1 MEMHEAASPDGENLS
16 PTACARA
23 APYYSINPGLFDS
36 EEHWSYRDLQRLAKR
51 LGLIATGKRS
61 ELCVRLQ
68 AWHRQRRRNDQTGKF
83 MGVEVRESPGGQ
95 QIAEHLLSPL
105 KRPAGSPGSRP
116 CLSSAS
122 KLSARGKGSVRRRL
136 DDDDV
141 SRSPLRPARAA
152 NVAFSPFNQVKVRRD
167 GPTPHPRARPDV
179 RCVRVQ
185 LIPSK
190 EHSEMYQQYVEPSWP
205 DDDELDADAD
215 LLADDD
221 DPLFAV
227 VSA

>member
-1 MEMHEAASPDGENLS
+1 MSPSLRSTKSRCAATAQR
-16 PTACARA
+16 PTRARA
-23 APYYSINPGLFDS
+23 
-36 EEHWSYRDLQRLAKR
+36 
-51 LGLIATGKRS
+51 
-61 ELCVRLQ
+61 
-68 AWHRQRRRNDQTGKF
+68 
-83 MGVEVRESPGGQ
+83 
-95 QIAEHLLSPL
+95 
-105 KRPAGSPGSRP
+105 
-116 CLSSAS
+116 
-122 KLSARGKGSVRRRL
+122 
-136 DDDDV
+136 
-141 SRSPLRPARAA
+141 
-152 NVAFSPFNQVKVRRD
+152 
-167 GPTPHPRARPDV
+167 DV